1 MRSASLV
8 LNSPLTGII
17 TTSSFFIRFITEVS
31 TAPVPDVVSTTISF
45 SVSNTV
51 CVLLTISL
59 YNFLKSSLLWFIIG
73 VSIAL
78 ITLLGTLVGPGS
90 ITRYSNYIHEKIIAN
105 IYNYCLLYTSDAADE
120 RSSVDLG

>member
-78 ITLLGTLVGPGS
+78 ITLLGTFVGPGS

-105 IYNYCLLYTSDAADE
+105 IYNYVKIWKKT
-120 RSSVDLG
+120 

>member
-17 TTSSFFIRFITEVS
+17 TLSSFFIRFTTEAS
-31 TAPVPDVVSTTISF
+31 TAPVPEVVSTTISF
-45 SVSNTV
+45 EVSNTV

-73 VSIAL
+73 VNIAL

-105 IYNYCLLYTSDAADE
+105 IYNYVKVLE
-120 RSSVDLG
+120 REINDFTFF